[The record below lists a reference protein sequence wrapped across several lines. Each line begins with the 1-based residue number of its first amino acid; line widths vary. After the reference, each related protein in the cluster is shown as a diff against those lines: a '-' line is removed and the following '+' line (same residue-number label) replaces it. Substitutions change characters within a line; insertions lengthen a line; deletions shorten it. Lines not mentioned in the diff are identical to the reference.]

1 MIVCVCASVMKL
13 RLQHSK
19 ALIKTVLQAHSLTYS
34 HCNSV
39 SFYLAGMDPNWRH
52 IIPPG
57 QKRVI
62 SEGQCIEDCTGY
74 AFPAQGIN
82 IFAVM
87 MRTHQIGKEVKLR
100 QVSLYYPPMR
110 VYPTYLHAAHVYLHS
125 LLQLGNSKPMLMSK
139 LTLQIRQTEEL
150 PPIAHDSNI
159 DVAYQDFR
167 RLPQSVHSMPG
178 DRLIAEC
185 IYDSSSRKAITLG
198 KC

>member
-1 MIVCVCASVMKL
+1 
-13 RLQHSK
+13 
-19 ALIKTVLQAHSLTYS
+19 
-34 HCNSV
+34 
-39 SFYLAGMDPNWRH
+39 MDPNWRH

-100 QVSLYYPPMR
+100 QVSRGGGGAALPCVALPCICIHSREAGRR
-110 VYPTYLHAAHVYLHS
+110 VGGS
-125 LLQLGNSKPMLMSK
+125 QLGNWKPMLMSK

-198 KC
+198 KCCCKPRGNASTIPYLPFPKSK

>member
-1 MIVCVCASVMKL
+1 MKL

-19 ALIKTVLQAHSLTYS
+19 ALIKSILQAHSLSLSLTHTVIPSLSTLQAWIPTGATLYRRDRS
-34 HCNSV
+34 AWYPRANALRTAPGMRSPRRASTFLRSWCAHIRSARRLNCVRWV
-39 SFYLAGMDPNWRH
+39 S
-52 IIPPG
+52 IP
-57 QKRVI
+57 
-62 SEGQCIEDCTGY
+62 
-74 AFPAQGIN
+74 
-82 IFAVM
+82 
-87 MRTHQIGKEVKLR
+87 
-100 QVSLYYPPMR
+100 
-110 VYPTYLHAAHVYLHS
+110 YPTLPHAGHVYLHS